1 MNCKKKKGTVAANN
15 RAQEELLLRK
25 TYQSYLNTV
34 RTVCLIL
41 IIIGMVLMYIGAF
54 VDMDFITTLGIGI
67 GGSAGVISVMLNL
80 TED

>member
-1 MNCKKKKGTVAANN
+1 MSARNKKDTVAANN
-15 RAQEELLLRK
+15 RAQEELHLRK
-25 TYQSYLNTV
+25 TYQSYLSTV

-67 GGSAGVISVMLNL
+67 GSSAGVISVMLNL
-80 TED
+80 MED